1 MPFFLKTGKKALV
14 TPIYKGKGSK
24 CEPTNYRPISITSTI
39 SKIFESAINIQIT
52 NYLKVNHIITSH
64 QSAYLSGQSTQTA
77 LHAII
82 NYLTNSIDHGY
93 ITALCALDMA
103 KGFDTVS
110 HKILL
115 HKLSFYGFSTLCCNF
130 FKSYLTDRSQKVE
143 GFTSFSNELPIN
155 IGVPQGS
162 ILGPILFLIYIND
175 LPNIF
180 INCNCHLYADDR
192 TIYCRAKTKHEAEKC
207 LQSNLDRVSRWFQ
220 ENQLVVNVSK
230 SNIMLIGTKA
240 STSNSS
246 IVTSL
251 NGQNLT
257 HVSNIKLLG
266 LQIDSVLNWKLHI
279 DSIGNTLSSKVG
291 L

>member
-1 MPFFLKTGKKALV
+1 M
-14 TPIYKGKGSK
+14 
-24 CEPTNYRPISITSTI
+24 
-39 SKIFESAINIQIT
+39 
-52 NYLKVNHIITSH
+52 
-64 QSAYLSGQSTQTA
+64 
-77 LHAII
+77 
-82 NYLTNSIDHGY
+82 
-93 ITALCALDMA
+93 
-103 KGFDTVS
+103 
-110 HKILL
+110 
-115 HKLSFYGFSTLCCNF
+115 
-130 FKSYLTDRSQKVE
+130 
-143 GFTSFSNELPIN
+143 
-155 IGVPQGS
+155 
-162 ILGPILFLIYIND
+162 IYIND

-180 INCNCHLYADDR
+180 INCNCHLYADDT
-192 TIYCRAKTKHEAEKC
+192 TIYCRAKIKHEAEKC

-291 L
+291 LLHRLSRFVPQKLSIIIYTALVQSVDYALTLWGSCHKTYLKTLQRIQNGCARICTNNFDYKTSSSSLLKQLKWMVLRLVTCNRLVNLGISKQQHLYLITEFNLKTQT

>member
-1 MPFFLKTGKKALV
+1 
-14 TPIYKGKGSK
+14 
-24 CEPTNYRPISITSTI
+24 
-39 SKIFESAINIQIT
+39 
-52 NYLKVNHIITSH
+52 
-64 QSAYLSGQSTQTA
+64 
-77 LHAII
+77 
-82 NYLTNSIDHGY
+82 
-93 ITALCALDMA
+93 MA

-130 FKSYLTDRSQKVE
+130 FKSYLTDRSQKVK

-180 INCNCHLYADDR
+180 INCNCHLYADDT

-291 L
+291 LLHRLSRFVPQKLLIIIYTALVQSVIDYALTPWDPVIKHI